1 MMFSEGNGL
10 DLATFINT
18 ACRGGG
24 SGSGN
29 GEGNGNG
36 WGADGNGFL
45 WLLLFLM
52 MGGRGWGGGWGGFG
66 GGMGGGTTDGAS
78 VNGAA
83 TCCCVEKA
91 VAEARAAGLSDQVV
105 IDAVRGNTTA
115 IGQIASTLSCNFSD
129 VQAAICGIDKSIL
142 QLSSQVGM
150 SGQQIINAIQSGNC
164 ALTSQLANCCCEMKQ
179 LVTTMNYENR
189 IANMEQ
195 TNHLTGVMNAG
206 FLNIGNKL
214 DAGFQGLQDYLTS
227 EKIDGLRQ
235 KVTTLENAA
244 NNANQTA
251 AINAYVNAAVT
262 PVANRVTELIARI
275 PPQPVPAYPAAQYAS
290 GYAFGIYPTN
300 NYSTCGCNP
309 NPCGCGGNNFNFGA

>member
-24 SGSGN
+24 ENGGGGN
-29 GEGNGNG
+29 SNGGGFGG
-36 WGADGNGFL
+36 WGNDGNGFL

-52 MGGRGWGGGWGGFG
+52 MGGRGWGGFGGGGFG
-66 GGMGGGTTDGAS
+66 GGGSPDGAS

-105 IDAVRGNTTA
+105 IDAVRGNGTA
-115 IGQIASTLSCNFSD
+115 IAQIASALNCGFGD
-129 VQAAICGIDKSIL
+129 VQTAICGIDKSIL
-142 QLSSQVGM
+142 QLSSQLGM
-150 SGQQIINAIQSGNC
+150 SGQQIINAIQAGNC

-195 TNHLTGVMNAG
+195 TNQLIGTMNAG
-206 FLNIGNKL
+206 FAGVQSRL
-214 DAGFQGLQDYLTS
+214 DAGFQGIHDYLTA

-275 PPQPVPAYPAAQYAS
+275 PPQPIPAYPAPQFAT
-290 GYAFGIYPTN
+290 GYAFGVYPTN
-300 NYSTCGCNP
+300 NYNTCGCNP
-309 NPCGCGGNNFNFGA
+309 NPCGCGNGYA

>member
-1 MMFSEGNGL
+1 MMFDGSGL
-10 DLATFINT
+10 DFATFMNT
-18 ACRGGG
+18 AMRGGG
-24 SGSGN
+24 GSNGN
-29 GEGNGNG
+29 GDGNG
-36 WGADGNGFL
+36 WGSGDGFL

-52 MGGRGWGGGWGGFG
+52 MGGRGWGGLGGFGG
-66 GGMGGGTTDGAS
+66 GGMGGGMPTSDGS
-78 VNGAA
+78 GAA
-83 TCCCVEKA
+83 SCCCVEKA

-105 IDAVRGNTTA
+105 LDAVRGNSTA
-115 IGQIASTLSCNFSD
+115 IGQIASALNCGFGD
-129 VQAAICGIDKSIL
+129 VQTAICSLDKGIL

-179 LVTTMNYENR
+179 LVTTLNYENR

-206 FLNIGNKL
+206 FAGVQSRL

-251 AINAYVNAAVT
+251 AINAYVNAAIT
-262 PVANRVTELIARI
+262 PVATRVTELMARV
-275 PPQPVPAYPAAQYAS
+275 PPSPVPAYPAPQFAT

-300 NYSTCGCNP
+300 NYSTCGCNS
-309 NPCGCGGNNFNFGA
+309 NPCGCGNGWA

>member
-1 MMFSEGNGL
+1 MFSEGNGL

-24 SGSGN
+24 SGGSGN
-29 GEGNGNG
+29 GDGNG
-36 WGADGNGFL
+36 WGDGGNGFL

-52 MGGRGWGGGWGGFG
+52 MGGRWGNGGWGGNG
-66 GGMGGGTTDGAS
+66 GGGTTDGAS

-105 IDAVRGNTTA
+105 VDAVRGNATA
-115 IGQIASTLSCNFSD
+115 ISQIASTLNCGFGD
-129 VQAAICGIDKSIL
+129 VQTAICGIDKSIL
-142 QLSSQVGM
+142 QLSSQLGM
-150 SGQQIINAIQSGNC
+150 SGQQIINAIQAGNC

-179 LVTTMNYENR
+179 LVTTLNYENR

-262 PVANRVTELIARI
+262 PVANRVTELMARI
-275 PPQPVPAYPAAQYAS
+275 PPQPVPAYPAPQFAT
-290 GYAFGIYPTN
+290 GYAFGVYPTN
-300 NYSTCGCNP
+300 NYNTCGCNY
-309 NPCGCGGNNFNFGA
+309 NPCGCGNSWA

>member
-1 MMFSEGNGL
+1 MMFTEGNGL

-24 SGSGN
+24 SGGSGN
-29 GEGNGNG
+29 GDGNG
-36 WGADGNGFL
+36 WGDGGNGFL

-52 MGGRGWGGGWGGFG
+52 MGGRGWGGF
-66 GGMGGGTTDGAS
+66 GGMGGGFGGMGGGSGDGSS

-105 IDAVRGNTTA
+105 VDAVRGNGTA
-115 IGQIASTLSCNFSD
+115 IAQIASALNCGFGD
-129 VQAAICGIDKSIL
+129 VQTAICGIDKSIL
-142 QLSSQVGM
+142 QLSSQIGM
-150 SGQQIINAIQSGNC
+150 SGQQIINAVQAGNC
-164 ALTSQLANCCCEMKQ
+164 DMSRQLADCCCEMKQ
-179 LVTTMNYENR
+179 MVTTMNYENR
-189 IANMEQ
+189 IANMDQ
-195 TNHLTGVMNAG
+195 TNQLIGTMNAG
-206 FLNIGNKL
+206 FAGVQNRL
-214 DAGFQGLQDYLTS
+214 DAGFQGLHDYLTA

-262 PVANRVTELIARI
+262 PVANRVTELMARV
-275 PPQPVPAYPAAQYAS
+275 PPNPIPAYPAPQYAT
-290 GYAFGIYPTN
+290 GYAFGIIPTSNCNLTYGWN
-300 NYSTCGCNP
+300 NN
-309 NPCGCGGNNFNFGA
+309 NCGCGCSNNA

>member
-1 MMFSEGNGL
+1 MMFTEGNGL
-10 DLATFINT
+10 DLATFINS

-24 SGSGN
+24 DGFGDGFGN
-29 GEGNGNG
+29 G
-36 WGADGNGFL
+36 GNGFL

-52 MGGRGWGGGWGGFG
+52 MGGRWGNGWGGEGGAQ
-66 GGMGGGTTDGAS
+66 GA
-78 VNGAA
+78 GAQA
-83 TCCCVEKA
+83 VEKA
-91 VAEARAAGLSDQVV
+91 VVEARAAGLSDQVV
-105 IDAVRGNTTA
+105 LDAIHGNDA
-115 IGQIASTLSCNFSD
+115 ALAQIASTLNCGIGDLRN
-129 VQAAICGIDKSIL
+129 AICGIDKSIL
-142 QLSSQVGM
+142 QLSSQLGM

-189 IANMEQ
+189 IANMQQ
-195 TNHLTGVMNAG
+195 TEHLTGVMNAG
-206 FLNIGNKL
+206 FAGVQNRL

-262 PVANRVTELIARI
+262 PIMNRVASLDARV
-275 PPQPVPAYPAAQYAS
+275 PQLPIPAYPAPQYANN
-290 GYAFGIYPTN
+290 YAFGIYQYQIPT
-300 NYSTCGCNP
+300 CNP
-309 NPCGCGGNNFNFGA
+309 NPCGCGNYFT

>member
-1 MMFSEGNGL
+1 MFTEGNGL
-10 DLATFINT
+10 DLATFINS

-24 SGSGN
+24 YSN
-29 GEGNGNG
+29 GDGNGNG
-36 WGADGNGFL
+36 FGNDGNGFL

-52 MGGRGWGGGWGGFG
+52 MGGRGWGNGWGGN
-66 GGMGGGTTDGAS
+66 GGGTTDGAS

-105 IDAVRGNTTA
+105 VDAVKGNGAA
-115 IGQIASTLSCNFSD
+115 IAQIASALNCGFGD
-129 VQAAICGIDKSIL
+129 VQTAICGIDKSIL
-142 QLSSQVGM
+142 QLSSQIGM
-150 SGQQIINAIQSGNC
+150 SGQQIINAVQAGNC
-164 ALTSQLANCCCEMKQ
+164 DLSRQLADCCCEMKQ

-195 TNHLTGVMNAG
+195 TNQLTGVMNAG
-206 FLNIGNKL
+206 FAGVQSRL

-251 AINAYVNAAVT
+251 AINAYVNAAIT
-262 PVANRVTELIARI
+262 PVANRVTELMARV
-275 PPQPVPAYPAAQYAS
+275 PALPVPAYPAPQYAS
-290 GYAFGIYPTN
+290 GYQFGVYPVN
-300 NYSTCGCNP
+300 NYGCGTSWNTCGC
-309 NPCGCGGNNFNFGA
+309 GNTWA

>member
-24 SGSGN
+24 NGSNGSGN
-29 GEGNGNG
+29 GGGNG
-36 WGADGNGFL
+36 WGTDGNGFL

-52 MGGRGWGGGWGGFG
+52 MGGRGWGGF
-66 GGMGGGTTDGAS
+66 GGMGGGFGGMGGGSGDGSS

-115 IGQIASTLSCNFSD
+115 IGQIASTLSCSFSD

-142 QLSSQVGM
+142 QLSSQLGM
-150 SGQQIINAIQSGNC
+150 SGQQIINAIQAGNC
-164 ALTSQLANCCCEMKQ
+164 ALTSELANCCCEMKQ

-195 TNHLTGVMNAG
+195 TNQLIGTMNAG
-206 FLNIGNKL
+206 FAGVQSRL
-214 DAGFQGLQDYLTS
+214 DAGFQGLHDYLTA

-290 GYAFGIYPTN
+290 GYTFGIYPTN
-300 NYSTCGCNP
+300 NYNTCGCNS
-309 NPCGCGGNNFNFGA
+309 NPCGCGGNNWA

>member
-1 MMFSEGNGL
+1 MMFDGSGL
-10 DLATFINT
+10 DFATFMNT
-18 ACRGGG
+18 AMRGGG
-24 SGSGN
+24 GN
-29 GEGNGNG
+29 GDNGNSG
-36 WGADGNGFL
+36 WGGDGFL

-52 MGGRGWGGGWGGFG
+52 MGGRGWGGGFGNGFG
-66 GGMGGGTTDGAS
+66 GGGGTTPDG
-78 VNGAA
+78 GAA
-83 TCCCVEKA
+83 SCCCVEKA

-105 IDAVRGNTTA
+105 LDAVRGNSTA
-115 IGQIASTLSCNFSD
+115 IGQIASALNCGFGD
-129 VQAAICGIDKSIL
+129 VQTAICSLDKGIL

-179 LVTTMNYENR
+179 LVTTLNYENR

-235 KVTTLENAA
+235 KVATLENAA

-262 PVANRVTELIARI
+262 PVANRVTELIARV
-275 PPQPVPAYPAAQYAS
+275 PPQPVPAYPAAQYAT
-290 GYAFGIYPTN
+290 GYAFGVYPVN
-300 NYSTCGCNP
+300 NYSNCGCNP
-309 NPCGCGGNNFNFGA
+309 NPCGCGNGYGYGFGA

>member
-1 MMFSEGNGL
+1 MFFSEGNGL

-24 SGSGN
+24 SGGSGD
-29 GEGNGNG
+29 GNGNG

-52 MGGRGWGGGWGGFG
+52 MGGRWGNGNGWGG
-66 GGMGGGTTDGAS
+66 GGGTTDGAS

-105 IDAVRGNTTA
+105 VDAVRGNGNA
-115 IGQIASTLSCNFSD
+115 IAQIASALNCGFGD
-129 VQAAICGIDKSIL
+129 VQTAICGIDKSIL
-142 QLSSQVGM
+142 QLSSQLGM
-150 SGQQIINAIQSGNC
+150 SGQQIINAIQAGNC
-164 ALTSQLANCCCEMKQ
+164 ALTSQLAECCCEMKQ

-195 TNHLTGVMNAG
+195 TNNLTGVMNAG
-206 FLNIGNKL
+206 FLNIGNKI
-214 DAGFQGLQDYLTS
+214 DAGFQGLQDYLTA

-251 AINAYVNAAVT
+251 AINAYVDAAVT
-262 PVANRVTELIARI
+262 PIANRVTELMARV
-275 PPQPVPAYPAAQYAS
+275 PPQPVPAYPAAQFAS
-290 GYAFGIYPTN
+290 GYAFGIYPTTSYN
-300 NYSTCGCNP
+300 NCGCNS
-309 NPCGCGGNNFNFGA
+309 NPCGCNNNWA